1 MTMKSGIKTKSLPCS
16 RFQLLVT
23 DSPRRRHSAEDSP
36 MSKVLARL
44 NVTDVPSDTLAALA
58 TSTVT
63 SSSDDNIAQTSGS
76 TSSGYDTFDS
86 VATTH
91 STSSDD
97 SDAVSVVTG
106 IPSLSIG
113 SNSHMQTDV

>member
-1 MTMKSGIKTKSLPCS
+1 MINIAT
-16 RFQLLVT
+16 LVT
-23 DSPRRRHSAEDSP
+23 DSPQRRHSAEDSP

-63 SSSDDNIAQTSGS
+63 SSSDDNIAHTSGS
-76 TSSGYDTFDS
+76 TSSGYDTLDS

-91 STSSDD
+91 STSSSDD